1 MVAHAPLAAN
11 PDLLG
16 QKQPRHLP
24 EDKAARGPYLA
35 LLLVGLAMPVRL
47 PVPRWAL
54 TPPFH
59 PYLRVISVAR
69 SAHRRS
75 IFCGAFPRV
84 TPAGRYP
91 APLLSWSPDFPRSCC
106 QPRDH
111 PAFRAWCFCVLFCC
125 ASMGLVGADVG
136 LEASGGNIYGQKMLG
151 AYAFRAAWSFA
162 QSGPVVVGFQRR
174 RTACR
179 RSFGATDV
187 S

>member
-91 APLLSWSPDFPRSCC
+91 APLLCGVRTFLEQVAPPATI
-106 QPRDH
+106 QPSAQG
-111 PAFRAWCFCVLFCC
+111 AFARCF
-125 ASMGLVGADVG
+125 AA
-136 LEASGGNIYGQKMLG
+136 GQWGWLLG
-151 AYAFRAAWSFA
+151 MWVRE
-162 QSGPVVVGFQRR
+162 P
-174 RTACR
+174 
-179 RSFGATDV
+179 
-187 S
+187 